1 MTGSARG
8 LSFIPATSTSK
19 VSDDV
24 LVSSIGLMFAA
35 LIVITGIVLLA
46 TVDLQPPTQR
56 IEKIIPNDRFQR

>member
-1 MTGSARG
+1 MTGSAG
-8 LSFIPATSTSK
+8 SNSSCYLDGK
-19 VSDDV
+19 VTVDV

-35 LIVITGIVLLA
+35 LIVVTGIVLLA